1 MCQKMKLL
9 RKKEIPIS
17 QKRHLYGQMPVP
29 YYFLLSY
36 LNVYNFNNLFMFD
49 FFSYWYISCQHEAE
63 MHPIN
68 IGLFYLTTLG
78 NPSIIFY
85 S

>member
-1 MCQKMKLL
+1 MSKDEIIEKKRNSYKPEKTLIWANACTLL
-9 RKKEIPIS
+9 
-17 QKRHLYGQMPVP
+17 
-29 YYFLLSY
+29 FLLSY